1 MKAINTQEDLA
12 MCQKIVIPEEDR
24 YNNQIKKDL
33 EKAKIWNENIKV

>member
-24 YNNQIKKDL
+24 YLHAKKKRLTVTSDQ
-33 EKAKIWNENIKV
+33 EDKKNM